1 MTSKK
6 QEENIMTPL
15 LWHKEVLKRKDDLLK
30 ELKNLLSIESVLDES
45 TASTEAPFG
54 QKIAQALDYILALG
68 KRDGFQTKNVDGYAG
83 HIEYGKGE
91 DIIGILSHV
100 DVVPP
105 GDGWTSP
112 PFSPEIRDGKLFAR
126 GALDD
131 KGPTMAAYFALKIVK
146 ELGLPL
152 SKSVRLIVGADEESR
167 WRCMAHYFEKEAMPV
182 MGFSPDADF
191 PIISAEKGFFD
202 IKAVAFNNKNEKP
215 DRGWALV
222 QFKSGERVNMVPDY
236 AEAKL
241 SGEVDA
247 FDLKEKVQNY
257 LSSNQIRGYA
267 EEENDAVTIVM
278 EGKAHHGMEPDKGV
292 NAALAM
298 ARFLAQIPLDQEGST
313 YVGMINDLLTDS
325 FYGEKLG
332 IAMEDEFMGRLTV
345 NAGIFDYEQGGKRMV
360 RLNIRYPKGGDS
372 DEILQVV
379 EKKLSR
385 YHLKITDVDH
395 KPIHY
400 VEQDHKLIQTLSR
413 VYEEQTGEKAEL
425 LAIGGGTYARVLD
438 TGVAFGPLFP
448 GSIETAHQ
456 RDEFIDIDELLKAT
470 AIYAQ
475 AIYELAK

>member
-1 MTSKK
+1 MISKK
-6 QEENIMTPL
+6 QEETAIAQSS
-15 LWHKEVLKRKDDLLK
+15 WHKEVLKRKEDFLK
-30 ELKNLLSIESVLDES
+30 ELKNLLSIGSVLDES
-45 TASTEAPFG
+45 TASAEAPFG
-54 QKIAQALDYILALG
+54 QKIAEALDYVLKLG

-83 HIEYGKGE
+83 HIEYGDGE
-91 DIIGILSHV
+91 DIIGVLSHI

-105 GDGWTSP
+105 GDGWTTP
-112 PFSPEIRDGKLFAR
+112 PFSPEIRDGKLIAR

-152 SKSVRLIVGADEESR
+152 SKRVRLIVGADEESR
-167 WRCMAHYFEKEAMPV
+167 WRCMAHYFEKETMPV

-202 IKAVAFNNKNEKP
+202 IKAVAFNNKKETP
-215 DRGWALV
+215 DHGWSLV
-222 QFKSGERVNMVPDY
+222 QFKSGKRVNMVPDY
-236 AEAKL
+236 AEVKL
-241 SGEVDA
+241 SGDGDA
-247 FDLKEKVQNY
+247 FELKEKVQDY
-257 LSSNQIRGYA
+257 LSTHRIQGYA
-267 EEENDAVTIVM
+267 EEGNDVVTIVI
-278 EGKAHHGMEPDKGV
+278 EGKAHHGMAPDKGV

-298 ARFLAQIPLDQEGST
+298 ARFLAQIPLDREGST
-313 YVGMINDLLTDS
+313 YIGMINDLLTDS
-325 FYGEKLG
+325 FFGEKLG
-332 IAMEDEFMGRLTV
+332 IAMEDAFMGRLTV
-345 NAGIFDYEQGGKRMV
+345 NAGIFDYEQDGKRLV
-360 RLNIRYPKGGDS
+360 RLNIRYPKGGDG

-385 YHLKITDVDH
+385 YHLKIADVDH

-400 VEQDHKLIQTLSR
+400 VDKEHTLIQILSR

-448 GSIETAHQ
+448 GSVETAHQ
-456 RDEFIDIDELLKAT
+456 RDEFINIDELFKAT